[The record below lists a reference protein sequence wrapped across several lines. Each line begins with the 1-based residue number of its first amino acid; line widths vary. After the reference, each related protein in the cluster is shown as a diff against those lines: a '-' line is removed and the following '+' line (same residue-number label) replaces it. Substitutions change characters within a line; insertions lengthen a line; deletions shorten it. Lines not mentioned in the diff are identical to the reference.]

1 MRADMDLRDSKQV
14 ISIANIVVAS
24 GIFFFMTQTLD
35 AFNYPKVLVV
45 STGTLA
51 LLIALSISRGY
62 LLKFRDLHWIE
73 YLLLGMSFLTIFLA
87 SFHDTFSFLTL
98 WGSFSRSNGLMAKIP
113 LFLIAALYF
122 RFSRRETTSRFF
134 DFALV
139 ILVVEIIYGAIQ
151 LSGND
156 PVPWNNPYNNIFVTA
171 GNPNFAAALFAILV
185 VLNARNVYYSRNHF
199 MRILAGSA
207 LFLGIY
213 MSYATQSV
221 QGILTIAAAAFLLCV
236 IGIVRYFKAG
246 YLRYGL
252 LGLSAVI
259 ATPVALGVFN
269 FGPLKSFLFQE
280 TLSIRL
286 HYWRVALKILADYPL
301 TGVGIDR
308 YGDFY
313 RLYREPWFVEKY
325 GPGLISTNAH
335 NVALQWG
342 TDLGVLGIVM
352 YLSLLIIATIVYFK
366 CAKFRTEKKFLDLD
380 FVFVSFF
387 AFYLQSLI
395 SISQLSVTVLG
406 FAILGIVL
414 SFAREDSN
422 GTELKHSESKKNQ
435 AVLNNRKASFI
446 GIGTW
451 WLIFAML
458 LIPFTSSIVRK
469 DLELRKAI
477 QLPGIQQQVSDLAP
491 RSEAIQNA
499 IQPFLE
505 DQDYVSL
512 TIQNLYTQGNAQ
524 IGVEIAKESTVINP
538 RSWVGY
544 QSQVLAYAQSNQP
557 AEALKAAI
565 KTLELDPL
573 NYNIQFNLA
582 EQAFKAG
589 NRQLAKEYTALV
601 ISAAPPQSEAYIGA
615 TKLLVELDR

>member
-1 MRADMDLRDSKQV
+1 MKVDLDLRDSKQV

-24 GIFFFMTQTLD
+24 GVFFFMTQTLD

-45 STGTLA
+45 STGTFA
-51 LLIALSISRGY
+51 LLIALTLSRGY
-62 LLKFRDLHWIE
+62 LLKFRELHWIE
-73 YLLLGMSFLTIFLA
+73 YYLLGMSLLTVILA
-87 SFHDTFSFLTL
+87 SFHNTFSFLTL
-98 WGSFSRSNGLMAKIP
+98 WGSFSRSNGLMAKVP
-113 LFLIAALYF
+113 LFLIAAVYF
-122 RFSRRETTSRFF
+122 RFSKRETTSRFF
-134 DFALV
+134 EFALL
-139 ILVVEIIYGAIQ
+139 ILIVEVIYGAIQ
-151 LSGND
+151 LTGND

-185 VLNARNVYYSRNHF
+185 VLNVRNVFYSRNYVL
-199 MRILAGSA
+199 RIFVGCA
-207 LFLGIY
+207 LVLGIY

-236 IGIVRYFKAG
+236 IGIFRYFKAG
-246 YLRYGL
+246 YLRYSL

-286 HYWRVALKILADYPL
+286 HYWRVALNILADYPFA
-301 TGVGIDR
+301 GVGIDR

-313 RLYREPWFVEKY
+313 RLYREQWFVEKY

-352 YLSLLIIATIVYFK
+352 YLSLLIVATIVYLK
-366 CAKFRTEKKFLDLD
+366 SAKFRTEKRFLDLD
-380 FVFVSFF
+380 FVFVSFL

-406 FAILGIVL
+406 FAIFGIVL
-414 SFAREDSN
+414 SFAREDSI
-422 GTELKHSESKKNQ
+422 GTELKNSELKKNRKI
-435 AVLNNRKASFI
+435 LDNRKASFI

-451 WLIFAML
+451 WLIFAL
-458 LIPFTSSIVRK
+458 LLVPFTSSIVRK
-469 DLELRKAI
+469 DLELRRAI

-491 RSEAIQNA
+491 RSEAIQKA
-499 IQPFLE
+499 VQPFLE

-524 IGVEIAKESTVINP
+524 TGVEIAKEATVVNP

-544 QSQVLAYAQSNQP
+544 QSQVLAYAQSNIP
-557 AEALKAAI
+557 ADALRAAI
-565 KTLELDPL
+565 KTLALDPL

-582 EQAFKAG
+582 EQALKTGDKELA
-589 NRQLAKEYTALV
+589 RKYATRAKE
-601 ISAAPPQSEAYIGA
+601 SAPSTSEAFIGA
-615 TKLLVELDR
+615 EKILSQIGR

>member
-1 MRADMDLRDSKQV
+1 MKVDMDLRDSKQI
-14 ISIANIVVAS
+14 ISIANLVVAS

-51 LLIALSISRGY
+51 LFIALSISRGY
-62 LLKFRDLHWIE
+62 LWRFRELHWIE
-73 YLLLGMSFLTIFLA
+73 YLLFGMSLLTIILA
-87 SFHDTFSFLTL
+87 SFHNAFSFLTL
-98 WGSFSRSNGLMAKIP
+98 WGSFSRANGLMAKIP

-139 ILVVEIIYGAIQ
+139 ILIVEIIYGAIQ
-151 LSGND
+151 LTGHD

-185 VLNARNVYYSRNHF
+185 VLNARSVFCSRNNAIRLF
-199 MRILAGSA
+199 AGIAIILGT
-207 LFLGIY
+207 Y

-221 QGILTIAAAAFLLCV
+221 QGILTIAAASFILCV
-236 IGIVRYFKAG
+236 IGIFRYLKAG
-246 YLRYGL
+246 YVRLTL
-252 LGLSAVI
+252 LGLSAVV

-286 HYWRVALKILADYPL
+286 HYWRVALKILVDHPL
-301 TGVGIDR
+301 AGVGIDR

-313 RLYREPWFVEKY
+313 RMYREPWFVEKY

-342 TDLGVLGIVM
+342 TDLGLLGIAM
-352 YLSLLIIATIVYFK
+352 YLSLFVVAATVYFK
-366 CAKFRTEKKFLDLD
+366 CAKFKSEKRLLDLD
-380 FVFVSFF
+380 FVFISFC

-406 FAILGIVL
+406 FAILGILL
-414 SFAREDSN
+414 SFAREDLAV
-422 GTELKHSESKKNQ
+422 TEIHNSALTKNQ
-435 AVLNNRKASFI
+435 KVNKARKASFI

-451 WLIFAML
+451 WLIFAFL
-458 LIPFTSSIVRK
+458 LSPFTSSIVRK

-477 QLPGIQQQVSDLAP
+477 QLPGIQQKVSDLTP
-491 RSEAIQNA
+491 RSEAIQKA
-499 IQPFLE
+499 VQPFLV

-512 TIQNLYTQGNAQ
+512 TIQNLYTQGDAQ
-524 IGVEIAKESTVINP
+524 TGVEIAIEATVANP
-538 RSWVGY
+538 RSWVGF
-544 QSQVLAYAQSNQP
+544 QSQLLAYSQSNVP
-557 AEALKAAI
+557 ADALKAAI

-582 EQAFKAG
+582 EQALKSGDKELA
-589 NRQLAKEYTALV
+589 RKYATRAKE
-601 ISAAPPQSEAYIGA
+601 SAPSTSEAFIGA
-615 TKLLVELDR
+615 EKILSQVGR